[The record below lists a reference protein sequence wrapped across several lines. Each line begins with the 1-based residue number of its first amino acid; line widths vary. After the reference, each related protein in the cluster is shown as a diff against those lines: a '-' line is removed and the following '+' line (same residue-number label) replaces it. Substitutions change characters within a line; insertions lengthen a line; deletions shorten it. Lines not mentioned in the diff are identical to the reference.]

1 MQEKNKFTASILI
14 NVIKEINGKT
24 DRMSN
29 QESRVTLDT
38 RHSTKIINT

>member
-14 NVIKEINGKT
+14 NAIKEINGKT

-29 QESRVTLDT
+29 QETQVTLDT
-38 RHSTKIINT
+38 RHCTKTINT